1 MERGVQMAKRKT
13 PVWLKILML
22 GFLLYAAVMII
33 DLHTQIAGKQTE
45 LDTLNLQIEEYRAVN
60 DALRQ
65 EMQKGISENDISE
78 IARTELSYA
87 QPGERVFVDTSS
99 R

>member
-1 MERGVQMAKRKT
+1 MSKRKT
-13 PVWLKILML
+13 PVWLKIVTL
-22 GFLLYAAVMII
+22 GVLLSIAVQIVG
-33 DLHTQIAGKQTE
+33 LQTQIANKRTE
-45 LDTLNLQIEEYRAVN
+45 LETLDLQIGEYRALN
-60 DALRQ
+60 DELRQ
-65 EMQKGISENDISE
+65 EMQSGISENDISE